1 MKGVRNLIIVALIVF
16 FCLQAFV
23 LFCCLAAG
31 NDPGSQ
37 EISDQEQMEYIQ
49 MWMKDKKRKA

>member
-1 MKGVRNLIIVALIVF
+1 MIIVALIVF
-16 FCLQAFV
+16 FCLQAIV

>member
-1 MKGVRNLIIVALIVF
+1 MIIVALIVF

-23 LFCCLAAG
+23 RFCCLAAG